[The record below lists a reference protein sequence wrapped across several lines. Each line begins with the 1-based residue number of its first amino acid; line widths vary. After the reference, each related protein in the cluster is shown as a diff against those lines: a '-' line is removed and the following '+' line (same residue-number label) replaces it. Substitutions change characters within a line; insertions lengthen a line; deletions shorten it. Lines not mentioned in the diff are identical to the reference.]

1 VTGEYHLE
9 ELAAGVYARLGS
21 GPIQPNCGFI
31 VGDEDVTLF
40 DTTYS
45 PAAARA
51 IAADVARVTSLPIA
65 TVVISHHHWDHAWGA
80 QVFPDARVI
89 GHANTR
95 TALLERAEASVETLR
110 KRADAAAGWM
120 CVPGEQFAA
129 ELQELR
135 VTPPTLTFTDQVT
148 LWAGARA
155 IQLRHFGAAH
165 TDGDTLL
172 YLPAEGILF
181 GGDVVCNRLI
191 PVLGDG
197 DPVHFGQ
204 VLQAVANLEPK
215 IVLPGHGALAGPVEL
230 NAFAQCLAALC
241 AEVAAARANGAAD
254 AAAALEQVQLAEFA
268 DWAGRDFLPGSVR
281 RIWDTL

>member
-1 VTGEYHLE
+1 VSGEYHLE

-31 VGDEDVTLF
+31 VGDDEVTLF

-51 IAADVARVTSLPIA
+51 IAADVARVTARPIGN
-65 TVVISHHHWDHAWGA
+65 VVISHHHWDHAWGT
-80 QVFPDARVI
+80 QVFSGARVI
-89 GHANTR
+89 GHVNTR
-95 TALLERAEASVETLR
+95 TALLERAATSRETLR
-110 KRADAAAGWM
+110 TRADAAAGWM

-129 ELQELR
+129 ELDELQI
-135 VTPPTLTFTDQVT
+135 TLPTLTFTDQVT
-148 LWAGARA
+148 LWAGGRE

-172 YLPAEGILF
+172 YLPAEGIVF

-197 DPVHFGQ
+197 DPVHFGT
-204 VLQAVANLEPK
+204 VLQAVAALEPK
-215 IVLPGHGALAGPVEL
+215 VVLPGHGALGGPSEL
-230 NAFAQCLAALC
+230 EQFARCLAALC

-254 AAAALEQVQLAEFA
+254 AAAALDQVRLAEFA

-281 RIWDTL
+281 RIWDSL

>member
-1 VTGEYHLE
+1 MSGEYHLE
-9 ELAAGVYARLGS
+9 ELATGVYARLGS

-51 IAADVARVTSLPIA
+51 IAADVARVTTLPIA
-65 TVVISHHHWDHAWGA
+65 TVVISHHHWDHAWGT
-80 QVFPDARVI
+80 QVFPSARVI

-95 TALLERAEASVETLR
+95 TALIQRAEASVETLR

-129 ELQELR
+129 ELEELR
-135 VTPPTLTFTDQVT
+135 VTPPTLT
-148 LWAGARA
+148 
-155 IQLRHFGAAH
+155 
-165 TDGDTLL
+165 
-172 YLPAEGILF
+172 
-181 GGDVVCNRLI
+181 
-191 PVLGDG
+191 
-197 DPVHFGQ
+197 
-204 VLQAVANLEPK
+204 
-215 IVLPGHGALAGPVEL
+215 
-230 NAFAQCLAALC
+230 FAQCLAALC
-241 AEVAAARANGAAD
+241 AEVAAAKANGAAD
-254 AAAALEQVQLAEFA
+254 AAAALEQVRLADFA